1 MAYLL
6 YLRTNDG
13 PKSSLF
19 LCLRVDSIE
28 QARSVVAKMRSTLA
42 VRADTLMLKGPDGA
56 IIGRSQLFD
65 ESDNA

>member
-13 PKSSLF
+13 PGNSIF
-19 LCLRVDSIE
+19 LCLRVESIE

-56 IIGRSQLFD
+56 IIERSELFD
-65 ESDNA
+65 EPDNG